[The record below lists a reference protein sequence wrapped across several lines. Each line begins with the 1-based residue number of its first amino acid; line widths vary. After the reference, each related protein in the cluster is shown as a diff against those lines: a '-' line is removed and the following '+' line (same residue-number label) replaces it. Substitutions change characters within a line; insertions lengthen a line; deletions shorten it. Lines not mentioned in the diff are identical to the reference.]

1 MKLKPWTIALL
12 VLITLDAI
20 VTTIIGQ
27 EENWM
32 IVWVMKTIDIN
43 LSQAMFLKVAL
54 SLPVV
59 LWLDRHEYTRIT
71 VIGYIAI
78 YFILV
83 GFQFTYA

>member
-12 VLITLDAI
+12 ALVTLDAI

-32 IVWVMKTIDIN
+32 ILWVMTKANMTLN
-43 LSQAMFLKVAL
+43 QAMFLKVLL
-54 SLPVV
+54 SLTII
-59 LWLDRHEYTRIT
+59 LWLDKSDYTKIT
-71 VIGYIAI
+71 VFGYVAI

-83 GFQFTYA
+83 GCQLAYA